1 MRNASTLQPRFLT
14 IGPTPSIVA
23 ITSMKRLILVLI
35 LLLPSTTIV
44 VTNDRRWRRRPC
56 RRWPIKQVPQVVL
69 ELQVRSGSPR
79 NSLDGQVGSPIAC
92 GQWGPGGTSGTAV
105 GSRFV
110 LHVELAEGVHQGAVL
125 VLPALLQQRLGRNV
139 VQIVWGRSGIDGV
152 KD

>member
-1 MRNASTLQPRFLT
+1 MRNVPSLTPFLT

-23 ITSMKRLILVLI
+23 ITSMERLILVLI

-44 VTNDRRWRRRPC
+44 VTDDRRWRWRPR

-69 ELQVRSGSPR
+69 QLQVRSGSPR

-92 GQWGPGGTSGTAV
+92 GQWRPGGTSG
-105 GSRFV
+105 GRRFV
-110 LHVELAEGVHQGAVL
+110 LHVELAEGVHEGAVL
-125 VLPALLQQRLGRNV
+125 VLPAFLQQRLGRNV
-139 VQIVWGRSGIDGV
+139 VQIVWREEGRSGFDGV